1 MLSAEKRC
9 GCRPDFEHT
18 VVISSIKQGFDHL
31 PHALTQPGFRLDL
44 CENGQMVCLS
54 LCNYFDADDRDWLF
68 ACGLMSVHS
77 VSQDTHTREQ
87 THAGVVKS

>member
-1 MLSAEKRC
+1 M
-9 GCRPDFEHT
+9 
-18 VVISSIKQGFDHL
+18 VISSIKQGFDHL
-31 PHALTQPGFRLDL
+31 PRALSQPGFRLDH

-77 VSQDTHTREQ
+77 VSQDMHTQ
-87 THAGVVKS
+87 AYTHAGVERAEWFLSMPLTH